1 MKNKDNN
8 RFIAFITKHR
18 IFTLT
23 IILFLIVLP
32 LILIPT
38 VYITQVASAKHVIFE
53 DKSIKAVSVDKQ
65 DYFDIEFSLYS
76 ITEPTKDSK
85 GKYSF
90 NYSISLKEGLSE
102 SKIKNISFNGQLSV
116 VNDKYTVFN
125 KKFTEV
131 LESTNRTKFDFTW
144 EYNMNKSILPFL
156 KPQGPTLYL
165 QIFFTEQM
173 VSPIG
178 EEVERVIYVKVP
190 YN

>member
-85 GKYSF
+85 GKDLL
-90 NYSISLKEGLSE
+90 LKKL
-102 SKIKNISFNGQLSV
+102 NN
-116 VNDKYTVFN
+116 
-125 KKFTEV
+125 
-131 LESTNRTKFDFTW
+131 
-144 EYNMNKSILPFL
+144 
-156 KPQGPTLYL
+156 
-165 QIFFTEQM
+165 
-173 VSPIG
+173 
-178 EEVERVIYVKVP
+178 
-190 YN
+190 